1 MNTTK
6 LGIIAGSGNLPLNL
20 AKHAEAEGRDVFI
33 VGIDGFVE
41 QSLLDAFDHAVIS
54 VGEVGKQLSSLRSA
68 NVDEVCFA
76 GIVNRPDF
84 KNLKLD
90 GKGLMILPKVISAAS
105 KGDDALLR
113 VLVETIENAGFRVVG
128 ADDVY
133 SSLLAQSGCLGSR
146 QPSEGD
152 LADLRKAAL
161 IAKEMGR
168 LDIGQGA
175 IVCNGLVLAVE
186 AQEGT
191 DLMLKRCAEL
201 PANLRGTEAE
211 PRGVLVKRPKPVQ
224 ERRIDLPTIGLNT
237 LEGIKRAN
245 LAGVAFEAKSALLLD
260 QDALV
265 EFANENNLWIY
276 GFEDT
281 E

>member
-41 QSLLDAFDHAVIS
+41 QSLLDAFDHTVIS

-76 GIVNRPDF
+76 GIVKRPDF

-133 SSLLAQSGCLGSR
+133 SSLLAQSGCLGSH